1 MCPLRSLLSLFWL
14 PSIFANQPV
23 LADRFFYLSV
33 FPAPFCAL
41 SDWSVRE
48 PQCLRCRWTLAVGC
62 LYRSWRAPSFRAPRF
77 FCGYEVWQSQF
88 APVLLVVL
96 VDNVDICAPD
106 VAHNGIMWLPAHFAL
121 SGTCVR
127 YVLSVIPE
135 AGNPEDPKAN
145 TNYMI
150 YDIVWYC
157 MILYDIIWYYMILYD
172 IVWYCMI
179 LYDIIWY
186 YMILYDILWYYMIVY
201 DIIWYYMILY
211 DIVWYYMFSSDFII
225 LSDII
230 WYDVIW
236 YEIIRYTI
244 ILDMIIWYFFNIV
257 WSDIIL
263 YIILYY
269 MIWYDII
276 SCHII
281 SYSIMIWYDIIWL
294 DMI

>member
-23 LADRFFYLSV
+23 LADRFFYFSV

-121 SGTCVR
+121 SCTCVR

-145 TNYMI
+145 TNYMRL
-150 YDIVWYC
+150 YDIIWYYMILYDILWYC

-172 IVWYCMI
+172 IIWYYMILYDIIWYCMI

-186 YMILYDILWYYMIVY
+186 YMILYDIIWYYMILYDSIWYYMILY

-211 DIVWYYMFSSDFII
+211 DIIWFHLI
-225 LSDII
+225 LS
-230 WYDVIW
+230 Y
-236 YEIIRYTI
+236 YL
-244 ILDMIIWYFFNIV
+244 ILD
-257 WSDIIL
+257 
-263 YIILYY
+263 
-269 MIWYDII
+269 
-276 SCHII
+276 
-281 SYSIMIWYDIIWL
+281 
-294 DMI
+294 DMMWNDMR